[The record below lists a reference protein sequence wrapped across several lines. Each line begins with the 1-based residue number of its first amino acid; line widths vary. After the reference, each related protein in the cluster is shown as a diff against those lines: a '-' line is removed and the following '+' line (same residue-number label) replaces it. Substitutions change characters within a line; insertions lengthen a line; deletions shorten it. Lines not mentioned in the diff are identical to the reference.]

1 MTRRSTQHATGGRG
15 RAGTSIH
22 VRKRKKGMI
31 LLVAYTSNDKHVL
44 TFTECLLSCLA
55 TVTQR

>member
-1 MTRRSTQHATGGRG
+1 MLQAAEAELVHPSTCANE
-15 RAGTSIH
+15 
-22 VRKRKKGMI
+22 KKGMI